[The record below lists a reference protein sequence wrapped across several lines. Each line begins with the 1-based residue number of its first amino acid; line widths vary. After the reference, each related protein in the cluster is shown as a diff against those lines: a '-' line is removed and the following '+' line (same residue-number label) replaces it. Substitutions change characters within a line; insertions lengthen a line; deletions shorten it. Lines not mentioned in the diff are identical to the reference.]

1 MYLILYNIY
10 FSVLRDKV
18 TNQDLMNLVNEMA
31 ENASKNPYL
40 FNALESF
47 KNGNYPNL
55 KTKLMQEGSIVIPR
69 VITFAFVL
77 EKMTSTMLENWRFLK
92 VCNEIW
98 LENDNF
104 KKILDIVLPTEGGIF
119 KVAKVLTI
127 DESFNRVLR
136 QLETRDIRKVT
147 LH

>member
-1 MYLILYNIY
+1 
-10 FSVLRDKV
+10 
-18 TNQDLMNLVNEMA
+18 MNLVNEMA

-55 KTKLMQEGSIVIPR
+55 KTKLIQEGSIVIPR

-77 EKMTSTMLENWRFLK
+77 EKMTSTMLQNWRFLK

-104 KKILDIVLPTEGGIF
+104 KKILDIHLPTEGGIF